1 MELADYEGAVVG
13 VWWSMS
19 LPFALK
25 ELGDVVSSLAA

>member
-13 VWWSMS
+13 VWWSMG

-25 ELGDVVSSLAA
+25 ELRDVVSSRAA